1 MKKDSKHIDA
11 KHIEHGTIQS
21 YVIGFVLS
29 LLLTFAAFFVVSQ
42 SIFSGDTLNFTI
54 AGLCV
59 TQVVVQLL
67 FFLNLGNETNT
78 WNLSAFFFMLLVV
91 GIIVGGSLW
100 IMYNLDYR
108 MMPAMEHTVQMTG
121 TKEVL

>member
-11 KHIEHGTIQS
+11 KQIEHGTIQS
-21 YVIGFVLS
+21 YVVGFVLS
-29 LLLTFAAFFVVSQ
+29 LILTFCAYFIVSS
-42 SIFSGDTLNFTI
+42 SILYGETLDFTI

-100 IMYNLDYR
+100 IMHNLDYR
-108 MMPAMEHTVQMTG
+108 IMPKMTQS
-121 TKEVL
+121 TETPIYS